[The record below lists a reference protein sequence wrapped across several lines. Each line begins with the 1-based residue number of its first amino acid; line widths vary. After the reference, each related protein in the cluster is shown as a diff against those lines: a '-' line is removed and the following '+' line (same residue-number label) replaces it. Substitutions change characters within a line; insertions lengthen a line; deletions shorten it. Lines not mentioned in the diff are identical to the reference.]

1 MNPSISYCVTACTE
15 LQELKRLLPR
25 LIKYYVPTEDEII
38 IQLDTKR
45 SDEVYQYCKML
56 EKDGVNIK
64 VIEFPLSNDFA
75 AFKNNLIAH
84 SSKDWIANFD
94 ADELPNETLLIV
106 LKEILFNNDDVDL
119 FYVPRINIVNG
130 ITKEDV
136 DRWQWKSTPE
146 GWWQFPDFQGRIWKR
161 KYYIIWSQSVHERLI
176 GHENHSFLPAFDCD
190 AKPISDYSILHVKEI
205 SRQRRQND
213 LYTEMSTK

>member
-1 MNPSISYCVTACTE
+1 MNNVSISYCVTGCSE
-15 LQELKRLLPR
+15 LIELKRLLPR

-84 SSKDWIANFD
+84 CTKEWQFQLD
-94 ADELPNETLLIV
+94 ADELPHDTLLTI
-106 LKEILFNNDDVDL
+106 LKEILYNNDEVDL
-119 FYVPRINIVNG
+119 FYLPRINVVPGIESRLDLVQKWGWVLSGTDNRVN
-130 ITKEDV
+130 
-136 DRWQWKSTPE
+136 S
-146 GWWQFPDFQGRIWKR
+146 PDYQGRIFRNQEGIRWAGA
-161 KYYIIWSQSVHERLI
+161 VHERI
-176 GHENHSFLPAFDCD
+176 TGHSHHSLLPIVDE
-190 AKPISDYSILHVKEI
+190 YSIIHVKSLEKQI
-205 SRQRRQND
+205 KQND
-213 LYTEMSTK
+213 YYESI

>member
-38 IQLDTKR
+38 IQLDTSR

-64 VIEFPLSNDFA
+64 VIEFTLNNDFA

-84 SSKDWIANFD
+84 CTKEWQFQLD
-94 ADELPNETLLIV
+94 ADELPHDTLLTI
-106 LKEILFNNDDVDL
+106 LKEILFNNDEVDL
-119 FYVPRINIVNG
+119 FYLPRVNIVPW
-130 ITKEDV
+130 IESRPDLVQKW
-136 DRWQWKSTPE
+136 RWVLSGTDNRVNS
-146 GWWQFPDFQGRIWKR
+146 PDYQGRIFRNQEGIRWTGA
-161 KYYIIWSQSVHERLI
+161 VHERIMGHSKHSQLPVVDEYSLI
-176 GHENHSFLPAFDCD
+176 
-190 AKPISDYSILHVKEI
+190 HVKSLDKQI
-205 SRQRRQND
+205 KQND
-213 LYTEMSTK
+213 YYESI